1 MAGPR
6 RADPRPLAREAETV
20 PLTAGPSRAAP
31 PRVPAAE
38 PVGSVSINS
47 DRGEETTIGSEH
59 RNRLIHGFFARP
71 RRGVPDVQGR
81 RAHRCSRVP
90 SMRRTVRNGIADRAT
105 ASPSTASAEDSA
117 NDDDEVKERT
127 GFREKF
133 LFYIG
138 IFLIL
143 LGGPGI
149 ALGSWLHDM
158 LRISVGE
165 FTAFD
170 AFGPWNR
177 LVTAIGLI
185 VLIVGIVCLILSLRF
200 SRPSDVEKD
209 LNALRQ
215 S

>member
-1 MAGPR
+1 MASSQGVV
-6 RADPRPLAREAETV
+6 AECPTCKAVV
-20 PLTAGPSRAAP
+20 PLDAPECPQCGELFEPEAPTGESVAAP
-31 PRVPAAE
+31 LSA
-38 PVGSVSINS
+38 
-47 DRGEETTIGSEH
+47 
-59 RNRLIHGFFARP
+59 
-71 RRGVPDVQGR
+71 Q
-81 RAHRCSRVP
+81 
-90 SMRRTVRNGIADRAT
+90 AD
-105 ASPSTASAEDSA
+105 DSA
-117 NDDDEVKERT
+117 DDEIEGKT

-133 LFYIG
+133 LFYAG

-149 ALGSWLHDM
+149 ALGSWLHDE

-215 S
+215 P

>member
-1 MAGPR
+1 MASSQG
-6 RADPRPLAREAETV
+6 LVAECPTCKAVV
-20 PLTAGPSRAAP
+20 PIDAPECPQCGELFETEGAAAESSTAP
-31 PRVPAAE
+31 PAIAA
-38 PVGSVSINS
+38 
-47 DRGEETTIGSEH
+47 
-59 RNRLIHGFFARP
+59 
-71 RRGVPDVQGR
+71 
-81 RAHRCSRVP
+81 
-90 SMRRTVRNGIADRAT
+90 
-105 ASPSTASAEDSA
+105 DSA
-117 NDDDEVKERT
+117 NDDEAPDEKT

-133 LFYIG
+133 LFYAG

-149 ALGSWLHDM
+149 ALGSWLHDE

>member
-1 MAGPR
+1 MASSQGLVAECPTCKAVVPIDAPECPQCGELFETETPTGSSVAASSAVA
-6 RADPRPLAREAETV
+6 ADE
-20 PLTAGPSRAAP
+20 
-31 PRVPAAE
+31 
-38 PVGSVSINS
+38 S
-47 DRGEETTIGSEH
+47 DDDDGSE
-59 RNRLIHGFFARP
+59 
-71 RRGVPDVQGR
+71 Q
-81 RAHRCSRVP
+81 
-90 SMRRTVRNGIADRAT
+90 
-105 ASPSTASAEDSA
+105 
-117 NDDDEVKERT
+117 KT

-133 LFYIG
+133 LFYAG

-149 ALGSWLHDM
+149 ALGSWLHDE

-170 AFGPWNR
+170 AFGPWTR

>member
-1 MAGPR
+1 MASSQGLVAECPTCK
-6 RADPRPLAREAETV
+6 AIVPIDAPECPQCGELFETEAPTGSSATESPV
-20 PLTAGPSRAAP
+20 A
-31 PRVPAAE
+31 AAE
-38 PVGSVSINS
+38 ES
-47 DRGEETTIGSEH
+47 
-59 RNRLIHGFFARP
+59 
-71 RRGVPDVQGR
+71 
-81 RAHRCSRVP
+81 
-90 SMRRTVRNGIADRAT
+90 
-105 ASPSTASAEDSA
+105 
-117 NDDDEVKERT
+117 DDDEASERKT

-133 LFYIG
+133 LFYAG

-149 ALGSWLHDM
+149 ALGSWLHDE
-158 LRISVGE
+158 LRIGVGE

>member
-1 MAGPR
+1 MASSQDLVAECPTCKAIVPIDAPECPQCGE
-6 RADPRPLAREAETV
+6 LFETEAPTGSSV
-20 PLTAGPSRAAP
+20 AAS
-31 PRVPAAE
+31 PAATAE
-38 PVGSVSINS
+38 AS
-47 DRGEETTIGSEH
+47 DDEEGSE
-59 RNRLIHGFFARP
+59 R
-71 RRGVPDVQGR
+71 
-81 RAHRCSRVP
+81 
-90 SMRRTVRNGIADRAT
+90 
-105 ASPSTASAEDSA
+105 
-117 NDDDEVKERT
+117 KT

-133 LFYIG
+133 LFYAG

-149 ALGSWLHDM
+149 ALGSWLHDE
-158 LRISVGE
+158 LRIGVGE

-185 VLIVGIVCLILSLRF
+185 VLIIGIVCLILSLRF

>member
-1 MAGPR
+1 MVSSQ
-6 RADPRPLAREAETV
+6 DLVAECPTCKATV
-20 PLTAGPSRAAP
+20 PLDAPECPQCGELFETEAPAGGA
-31 PRVPAAE
+31 V
-38 PVGSVSINS
+38 
-47 DRGEETTIGSEH
+47 
-59 RNRLIHGFFARP
+59 
-71 RRGVPDVQGR
+71 
-81 RAHRCSRVP
+81 
-90 SMRRTVRNGIADRAT
+90 
-105 ASPSTASAEDSA
+105 ASPSSASVEDSA
-117 NDDDEVKERT
+117 SDDEEIKEKT

-133 LFYIG
+133 LFYAG

-149 ALGSWLHDM
+149 ALGSWLHDE

-215 S
+215 P

>member
-1 MAGPR
+1 MWG
-6 RADPRPLAREAETV
+6 
-20 PLTAGPSRAAP
+20 
-31 PRVPAAE
+31 
-38 PVGSVSINS
+38 
-47 DRGEETTIGSEH
+47 
-59 RNRLIHGFFARP
+59 
-71 RRGVPDVQGR
+71 
-81 RAHRCSRVP
+81 
-90 SMRRTVRNGIADRAT
+90 TVRNGRVGRDHRRA
-105 ASPSTASAEDSA
+105 ALREREGSA
-117 NDDDEVKERT
+117 NDDDEVKEKT

-133 LFYIG
+133 LFYAG

-149 ALGSWLHDM
+149 ALGSWLHDE